1 VTPILG
7 VIDSAKTGN
16 LSTTAFDSIAT
27 VTASANQSL
36 ITFTGI
42 PATYRHL
49 QLRGLSRGH
58 QSNPND
64 GSGIY
69 MRFNSDTGGN
79 FGYQR
84 FYCVRG
90 ISNNNG
96 ASDSGANQSFADCG
110 IATSA
115 SQTADIFGG
124 AIVDVLDYAI
134 AGKKRSANSFG
145 GFALNSN
152 ASNQYT
158 HFSQLSWNDTAAVT
172 RIDIVMGVGSFAANS
187 TWALYGVKG

>member
-1 VTPILG
+1 MPIIG

-16 LSTTAFDSIAT
+16 LVTGSFDSIAT

-49 QLRGLSRGH
+49 QLRGLSRAH

-69 MRFNSDTGGN
+69 MRFNNDTGSN
-79 FGYQR
+79 FWYQR

-90 ISNNNG
+90 VSNNNG
-96 ASDSGANQSFADCG
+96 GSDSSANTSYADCG

-115 SQTADIFGG
+115 SQAADIFGG

-134 AGKKRSANSFG
+134 AGKKRSANTFG
-145 GFALNSN
+145 GFGLPTN

-158 HFSQLSWNDTAAVT
+158 HFGQLSWNDTAAVT
-172 RIDIVMGVGSFAANS
+172 RIDIVMGTGSWAAGS